1 MVKRKRQT
9 IQWSS
14 EKDRQYNGQAKKTDN
29 TMVKRKRQTIQW
41 SSENDRQYNG
51 QAKKTDNTMV
61 KRKRQTIQWSSEK
74 GQNDKMHRKLK
85 IEQHEPHKN
94 VGEFRCS
101 KLDIYVF
108 LLLCKFQEI
117 S

>member
-1 MVKRKRQT
+1 
-9 IQWSS
+9 
-14 EKDRQYNGQAKKTDN
+14 
-29 TMVKRKRQTIQW
+29 
-41 SSENDRQYNG
+41 
-51 QAKKTDNTMV
+51 MV

-117 S
+117 SWLWYIHIKVLVVINCQLMTNYTT

>member
-1 MVKRKRQT
+1 LRGNQKPEIEERQT

-14 EKDRQYNGQAKKTDN
+14 EE
-29 TMVKRKRQTIQW
+29 RQTIQW
-41 SSENDRQYNG
+41 SSEERQTI
-51 QAKKTDNTMV
+51 QWSSEE
-61 KRKRQTIQWSSEK
+61 RQTIQWSSEK

-85 IEQHEPHKN
+85 IEQHGPHKN

-108 LLLCKFQEI
+108 LKTCCFNSTNVYMNFRLYILSSTDNLLPPRL
-117 S
+117 